1 MSFEL
6 ILDLSYILPIL
17 QVVHSLM
24 KFAKRQDVF
33 IIKFVDVVKLVKVEL
48 FKLYIDPYSCFKD
61 STFDAF
67 NLLSMILMHNC
78 F

>member
-6 ILDLSYILPIL
+6 VLDLSYFLPIL
-17 QVVHSLM
+17 EVVHSLI
-24 KFAKRQDVF
+24 KFAQHQDLF
-33 IIKFVDVVKLVKVEL
+33 IIEFVNVVKLVEVEL

-67 NLLSMILMHNC
+67 NLLSMILVHNC